1 MKVNRWFQT
10 TCAVMVAGAMG
21 MSAPA
26 QADVAAGDTISK
38 DNMAKA
44 GDLLIPGSK
53 WMLDKGMRFKVI
65 PYKKVELPRLFKEA
79 TEKYSSQV
87 KLSADGHEVFNYVA
101 GVPFPAIDVN
111 DPMSG
116 YKVMWNQEQKPAYTD
131 NVGTEWIVELVNAKG
146 ELERTYGSQFW
157 RRMMWTGRMYTD
169 PKPVVPHNPPMRYTE
184 QFGPLFIPNDL
195 KGAGVLNNRYL
206 NAADPDDSYMYLP
219 ELRRVRRISVANRSD
234 AFWGTDMDL
243 DSLWGMNAKVTYWTF
258 RLLAD
263 KEILGP
269 VHGTD
274 YSTRAIWCNP
284 PDGRHGTSSLMPC
297 DQPWEKRPVFM
308 VEGLPT
314 GYSQYAFSK
323 RVFYIDKDFWSM
335 NFSEMFDQGGELWKV
350 WFNMFTYGKKPYEG
364 YPTKPLQ
371 GGKYN
376 YEDEWPFT
384 PHGMQ
389 VDVQTVHT
397 TKWDAPSGY
406 TKPQDWVNE
415 WYFNEA
421 TAINT
426 EAAYS
431 VNYLIQSA
439 R

>member
-1 MKVNRWFQT
+1 
-10 TCAVMVAGAMG
+10 
-21 MSAPA
+21 
-26 QADVAAGDTISK
+26 
-38 DNMAKA
+38 
-44 GDLLIPGSK
+44 
-53 WMLDKGMRFKVI
+53 
-65 PYKKVELPRLFKEA
+65 
-79 TEKYSSQV
+79 
-87 KLSADGHEVFNYVA
+87 
-101 GVPFPAIDVN
+101 
-111 DPMSG
+111 
-116 YKVMWNQEQKPAYTD
+116 
-131 NVGTEWIVELVNAKG
+131 
-146 ELERTYGSQFW
+146 
-157 RRMMWTGRMYTD
+157 
-169 PKPVVPHNPPMRYTE
+169 
-184 QFGPLFIPNDL
+184 
-195 KGAGVLNNRYL
+195 
-206 NAADPDDSYMYLP
+206 
-219 ELRRVRRISVANRSD
+219 
-234 AFWGTDMDL
+234 
-243 DSLWGMNAKVTYWTF
+243 
-258 RLLAD
+258 
-263 KEILGP
+263 
-269 VHGTD
+269 
-274 YSTRAIWCNP
+274 
-284 PDGRHGTSSLMPC
+284 MPC
-297 DQPWEKRPVFM
+297 NQPWEKRPVFM

-323 RVFYIDKDFWSM
+323 RIFYIDKDFWSM